1 MMTSAGNP
9 SELQP
14 ALYSISTVAEMT
26 GVNAVTLRA
35 WERRYGLLQPSRT
48 PSGHRLYSDDDVEQ
62 IKAILQ
68 MLDEGIA
75 ISRAARALQ
84 SPTTS
89 TVGQASEP
97 WVRYQSQML
106 LGVSEFNE
114 IILEDTYNEAM
125 SLYPVEIVTRQ
136 LLMPLLKQLGERWE
150 TEECGIAE
158 EHFFS
163 VFMRNK
169 LGARFHHRNRQNTG
183 PKLVLACLPY
193 EHHEFGLLLLS
204 LSLHARGYQL
214 IMLGANMVLEQLPH
228 IVNRTHSDGI
238 ILSGSVSF
246 GRDNLHRA
254 LQQLVNDSNVPIFIG
269 GPVTE
274 FYEDAISTAGAIS
287 LGDDLLNGVKQLSQ
301 YFTTTSTR

>member
-1 MMTSAGNP
+1 MMTSAGNQT
-9 SELQP
+9 ELQP

-35 WERRYGLLQPSRT
+35 WERRYGLLQPRRT

-75 ISRAARALQ
+75 ISRAAKALQ
-84 SPTTS
+84 SPGTAP
-89 TVGQASEP
+89 VAQAIEP
-97 WVRYQSQML
+97 WSRYQSQML
-106 LGVSEFNE
+106 LGISEFNE

-183 PKLVLACLPY
+183 PKLVIACLPH

-214 IMLGANMVLEQLPH
+214 IMLGADMVLEQLPH
-228 IVNRTHSDGI
+228 VVNRTHSNGI
-238 ILSGSVSF
+238 ILSSSVSF
-246 GRDNLHRA
+246 GRDNLQRA
-254 LQQLVNDSNVPIFIG
+254 LQQLVKSSNVPVFIG

-274 FYEDAISTAGAIS
+274 FYNDAISDAGAIS
-287 LGDDLLNGVKQLSQ
+287 LGDDLLNGIKHLSQ
-301 YFTTTSTR
+301 FFTTSSTP